1 MFRKIILHNFKSFS
15 DLEFNLE
22 GRNGIPLKTAMVFGE
37 NGAGKTNL
45 IDSVRFLKESVST
58 YDSINQKAISMLLEA
73 LEVES
78 GDSEDFK
85 EIKSSLNGL
94 FDTIR
99 KLPDDKQ
106 DLGSLIRNYMTV
118 GSEDGMRVTYVF
130 DVDGNRTE
138 YTIGSDREGRL
149 VYENLRSVKESRIG
163 NYYSIESDG
172 ERISA
177 RISDSLITDPGFM
190 KETREAVRRYWG
202 RHSLFSMLNHQFGAK
217 NEIFMRNAVSAGFRR
232 IRDYVDSVMIGTEA
246 MTTVPELPFGIVS
259 GIIGPGDSKALDAYE
274 TAIDAFFT
282 SICSDIRR
290 VYYHKEDRS
299 GRMTYSLMFDRM
311 IAGKTR
317 SIPYEQESSG
327 TRKLVRLFPSLIG
340 CLGGRTVFIDELD
353 SNIHD
358 RMIMEL
364 IQRIIG
370 SVSGQLVFTTHNT
383 QLLEGADPRT
393 AFIIDV
399 DPDGFKS
406 ISPISR
412 IARTQSNH
420 NNRIR
425 YLNGT
430 FSGVPYVGYI
440 DLEGIVGTLSEE
452 LREVR

>member
-1 MFRKIILHNFKSFS
+1 
-15 DLEFNLE
+15 
-22 GRNGIPLKTAMVFGE
+22 
-37 NGAGKTNL
+37 
-45 IDSVRFLKESVST
+45 
-58 YDSINQKAISMLLEA
+58 
-73 LEVES
+73 VES

-85 EIKSSLNGL
+85 EVKSSLNGL
-94 FDTIR
+94 FDTIS

-106 DLGSLIRNYMTV
+106 DLGNLISSYMTV
-118 GSEDGMRVTYVF
+118 GAEDGMRVTYIF
-130 DVDGNRTE
+130 DVNGNRTE
-138 YTIGSDREGRL
+138 YTIRSDREGKL
-149 VYENLRSVKESRIG
+149 VHESLRSVKESRVG
-163 NYYSIESDG
+163 NYYTIESDG
-172 ERISA
+172 ETISM
-177 RISDSLITDPGFM
+177 RISDSLITDPAFM
-190 KETREAVRRYWG
+190 KEIRETTRRYWG
-202 RHSLFSMLNHQFGAK
+202 RHSLFSILNHQFDMK
-217 NEIFMRNAVSAGFRR
+217 NEIFMKGAVSENFRR
-232 IRDYVDSVMIGTEA
+232 IRDYVDSIMLGTEA

-259 GIIGPGDSKALDAYE
+259 GIITQGNIKALDAYE
-274 TAIDAFFT
+274 TALDAFFT
-282 SICSDIRR
+282 SICSDIRH
-290 VYYHKEDRS
+290 VYYDRQEKS
-299 GRMTYSLMFDRM
+299 GKMTYSLMFDRM
-311 IAGKTR
+311 IAGRVR
-317 SIPYEQESSG
+317 SIPYERESSG

-370 SVSGQLVFTTHNT
+370 SVNGQLVFTTHNT
-383 QLLEGADPRT
+383 QLLEDADPHT

-406 ISPISR
+406 VAPISR

-452 LREVR
+452 LREGR